1 MPIDHKAIAEEMD
14 MALEEHSRDIKKS
27 VQEEVLRARKER
39 MYKVASQIVSQWVT
53 PDTTE
58 NDVRYYTEK
67 ALALAKIFNTVF
79 YLEFEKAYGNDE

>member
-1 MPIDHKAIAEEMD
+1 MPIDHEAIAEEMNK
-14 MALEEHSRDIKKS
+14 ALEQNANDIKKS

-39 MYKVASQIVSQWVT
+39 MYNVASRIVAQWVT
-53 PDTTE
+53 TDTTE